1 MILRGNHHATA
12 VQIDHRVV
20 GPMMTELHLQRLRA
34 GREAEQLMAEADA
47 EGRHAF
53 GDEGPDRG
61 DGVVAGLRIA
71 GPVGQEHAVRLQ
83 RQHHGR
89 GGLCRHHGDV
99 ATAIDQHAQDVVLDA
114 EIVGDD
120 MQLAGFARRA
130 AAVDVEAAC
139 IPGVG
144 LRGGDHLGQIHAF
157 QAREGPRRSEC
168 GFDIGCGRTGD
179 DAAVLRT
186 LLAQDA
192 RQAAGVDLGDAD
204 DAVLVQVVRQRHRG
218 APLVAVSGGAAH
230 DQPGGM
236 HGGRFDVV
244 VVAAGV
250 ADVRIGQGDDLA
262 AVGRIGEDFLIA
274 GHRRVEHDFA
284 GGDAIGADRDAMKQA
299 AVRKGQQ
306 GRKGRHGTLRRSVR
320 QTPRAGA
327 DSTAAHHVRAMRFCR
342 RQVASTA

>member
-1 MILRGNHHATA
+1 
-12 VQIDHRVV
+12 
-20 GPMMTELHLQRLRA
+20 
-34 GREAEQLMAEADA
+34 
-47 EGRHAF
+47 
-53 GDEGPDRG
+53 
-61 DGVVAGLRIA
+61 
-71 GPVGQEHAVRLQ
+71 
-83 RQHHGR
+83 
-89 GGLCRHHGDV
+89 
-99 ATAIDQHAQDVVLDA
+99 
-114 EIVGDD
+114 

-168 GFDIGCGRTGD
+168 GFDIGCGRD

-262 AVGRIGEDFLIA
+262 AIARVGQDFLIPR
-274 GHRRVEHDFA
+274 HRGVEHHL
-284 GGDAIGADRDAMKQA
+284 ADRA
-299 AVRKGQQ
+299 ANRADTLAVEDGSIGERKKGGRECTHEKLLESAWEVMRARERRARYVQKAGRASGPIPLRKPFNCIFPADSRQIARAPSLTCRRPFLPAEPRRAARSRAPQ
-306 GRKGRHGTLRRSVR
+306 GPPGWSARADRPPRPAPPDGARHPPHAAPR
-320 QTPRAGA
+320 TPRP
-327 DSTAAHHVRAMRFCR
+327 SP
-342 RQVASTA
+342 